1 MKHIVFVL
9 GVAALLF
16 SSCREDKRVDARPTE
31 TSFSALTM
39 GEDVA
44 LRLRY
49 DMITATFVLP
59 EDPAD
64 TADLTI
70 EEKALATPV
79 YRGKCV
85 NQIVYKNGTVDAD
98 MEKGLE
104 ESLPDYPVNAIGGK
118 RAFPMA
124 EEDQLHR
131 IEVRGG
137 TVTCYNTE
145 GEILGSGLSNTGNIA
160 YLQTAV
166 QHLGE
171 GGVLEGEQFEYVLE
185 SLRQAGFD
193 IVDNEQHSNLAKWTY
208 QRADGGQRIL
218 YIDKALQKITTRIN
232 VSATGETE
240 TVSQYL
246 FEETDSGVVPVV
258 HRFVTY
264 FDSPFSETRMTIR
277 KVSKFKNFEIEK
289 NL

>member
-1 MKHIVFVL
+1 MKHIICIL
-9 GVAALLF
+9 CGVIVLF
-16 SSCREDKRVDARPTE
+16 SSCREDEPIDASPTE
-31 TSFSALTM
+31 DSFSALVMT
-39 GEDVA
+39 EDVA
-44 LRLRY
+44 VKTRY

-59 EDPAD
+59 KNPAD
-64 TADLTI
+64 TANLTI

-79 YRGKCV
+79 YRGKCI

-98 MEKGLE
+98 IEKGLE
-104 ESLPDYPVNAIGGK
+104 ESLPDYPVNAIGGN

-124 EEDQLHR
+124 EEEELHR
-131 IEVRGG
+131 MEVRGG
-137 TVTCYNTE
+137 TVTCYNAA
-145 GEILGSGLSNTGNIA
+145 GEILGSGLSNSGDAA

-171 GGVLEGEQFEYVLE
+171 GGVLAGEQFESVLE
-185 SLRQAGFD
+185 GLRQAGFD
-193 IVDNEQHSNLAKWTY
+193 ITDDPQHANLAKWTY
-208 QRADGGQRIL
+208 QRADGGKRIL
-218 YIDKALQKITTRIN
+218 YIDKALQKITTRLN
-232 VSATGETE
+232 VSAAGETE

-246 FEETDSGVVPVV
+246 FEETDNGVVPAA

-264 FDSPFSETRMTIR
+264 FDSPFSDTRMTIR